1 MSRVILHIDMD
12 AFFAAIEELDHPE
25 YRGKPV
31 VVGADPKGGKGR
43 GVVST
48 CNYEARKYGIH
59 SAMPISQ
66 AYKRCPFAIY
76 VFPRGSRYGEISQ
89 KLFTILSEFT
99 PKVEPISVD
108 EAFMDITG
116 CIRLLGSPE
125 EIAQKIKQRI
135 KDELHLTASIGIAPV
150 KFVAKIASDLR
161 KPDGLVIVEP
171 GKVIE
176 FLQPLPISRMWGVG
190 KKTEVQLKT
199 MGIHTIGDLAKLS
212 QDAVIKKFGKSG
224 LHFWTL
230 ANGIDERGVESDH
243 SVKSVSLENTF
254 DEDVSDEKIIEQ
266 TINAIADNLGRI
278 LRKKQVKGKTITLK
292 IRLHDFSTFTR
303 SHSFGSYL
311 DSSQLISE
319 TALKLYHNFQKA
331 GKKVRLLGIA
341 VSNLNTHCDEQLGF
355 FDAYHKEDQKID
367 QVIDLVQNKF
377 GPDLIKKASLM
388 GIHSRRVG
396 KNEDE
401 E

>member
-1 MSRVILHIDMD
+1 MSRIILHIDMD

-66 AYKRCPFAIY
+66 AYQRCPFAIFAY
-76 VFPRGSRYGEISQ
+76 PRGSRYWEISQ
-89 KLFTILSEFT
+89 QMFAILNEFT

-116 CIRLLGSPE
+116 CIRLFGAPE
-125 EIAQKIKQRI
+125 AIARKIKQRI

-171 GKVIE
+171 GQVIE
-176 FLQPLPISRMWGVG
+176 FLHPLPIAKMWGVG
-190 KKTEVQLKT
+190 KKTEIQLKA

-224 LHFWTL
+224 LHFWML
-230 ANGIDERGVESDH
+230 ATGIDDRDVESGH

-254 DEDVSDEKIIEQ
+254 DEDVRDEAIIEQ
-266 TINAIADNLGRI
+266 TIHAIADNLGRI

-311 DSSQLISE
+311 DSSQVISE
-319 TALKLYHNFQKA
+319 TALKLYHHFQKG
-331 GKKVRLLGIA
+331 GKKVRLLGIG
-341 VSNLNTHCDEQLGF
+341 VSNLNTQGDEQLGF
-355 FDAYHKEDQKID
+355 FDADNREDQKID

-377 GPDLIKKASLM
+377 GPDLIKKASLL

-396 KNEDE
+396 HNDDE
-401 E
+401 A

>member
-1 MSRVILHIDMD
+1 MD

-89 KLFTILSEFT
+89 KLFAILSEFT
-99 PKVEPISVD
+99 PKVEPVSVD

-125 EIAQKIKQRI
+125 EIANKIKQRI
-135 KDELHLTASIGIAPV
+135 KDELQLSASIGIAPI
-150 KFVAKIASDLR
+150 KFVAKIASDLK

-171 GKVIE
+171 GQVTE
-176 FLQPLPISRMWGVG
+176 FLYPLPISRMWGVG
-190 KKTEVQLKT
+190 KKTEIQLKAL
-199 MGIHTIGDLAKLS
+199 GINTIGDLAKLS
-212 QDAVIKKFGKSG
+212 QDAMIKKFGKSG

-230 ANGIDERGVESDH
+230 ANGIDEREVEYDH
-243 SVKSVSLENTF
+243 FVKSVSLENTF
-254 DEDVSDEKIIEQ
+254 EEDVSNEKTIEQ

-278 LRKKQVKGKTITLK
+278 LRKKQVKGKTVTLK
-292 IRLHDFSTFTR
+292 IRLHDFSTSTR

-311 DSSQLISE
+311 DSSQIISE
-319 TALKLYHNFQKA
+319 TALKLYHDFQKH

-341 VSNLNTHCDEQLGF
+341 VSNLNTQCDEQLGF
-355 FDAYHKEDQKID
+355 FDTDTKADQKID
-367 QVIDLVQNKF
+367 HVIDLVQNKF
-377 GPDLIKKASLM
+377 GPDLIKKASLL
-388 GIHSRRVG
+388 SRTPRRI
-396 KNEDE
+396 KDSEND
-401 E
+401 

>member
-1 MSRVILHIDMD
+1 MSRIILHIDMD

-48 CNYEARKYGIH
+48 CNYEARKYGIY

-66 AYKRCPFAIY
+66 AYQRCPFAIFAY
-76 VFPRGSRYGEISQ
+76 PRGSRYWEISQ
-89 KLFTILSEFT
+89 KMFAILNEFT

-116 CIRLLGSPE
+116 CLRLFGSPE

-135 KDELHLTASIGIAPV
+135 KDELNLTASIGIAPI

-171 GKVIE
+171 GQVTE
-176 FLQPLPISRMWGVG
+176 FLHPLPISKMWGVG
-190 KKTEVQLKT
+190 KKTEVQLKA
-199 MGIHTIGDLAKLS
+199 MGIQTIGDLAKLS

-230 ANGIDERGVESDH
+230 ANGIDEREVESDH
-243 SVKSVSLENTF
+243 SVKSVSLENTY

-266 TINAIADNLGRI
+266 TISAIADNLSRI
-278 LRKKQVKGKTITLK
+278 LRKKQVKGKTVTLK

-303 SHSFGSYL
+303 SHSFGSYF
-311 DSSQLISE
+311 DSSQLISA
-319 TALKLYHNFQKA
+319 TALNLYHDFQKH

-341 VSNLNTHCDEQLGF
+341 VSNLNTQCNEQLGF
-355 FDAYHKEDQKID
+355 FDAENKQDRQID

-377 GPDLIKKASLM
+377 GPDLIKKASLL

-396 KNEDE
+396 NNDE
-401 E
+401 EA